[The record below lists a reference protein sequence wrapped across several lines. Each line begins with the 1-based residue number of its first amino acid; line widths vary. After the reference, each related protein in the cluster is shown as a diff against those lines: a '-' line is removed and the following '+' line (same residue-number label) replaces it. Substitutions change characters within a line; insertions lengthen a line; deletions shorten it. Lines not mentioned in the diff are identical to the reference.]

1 MYTKTP
7 SVLELLA
14 SSAAMVAT
22 RARSCTRFVARSCA
36 IAAHA
41 CRKGAGCADASLCRA
56 HLEDFRGGS
65 AAQCEPEYAARL
77 GTSLRVSAAAAFSW
91 QAPAVHPRRGRGTAR
106 RAARGPL
113 DLVRGVPR
121 TRGAERR
128 HQRPGGRPALVRAR
142 ACRRRDGS
150 SSGTALRRTLGP
162 RGPAPESPRARP
174 TPRL

>member
-22 RARSCTRFVARSCA
+22 RASSCTRFHARSCA

-41 CRKGAGCADASLCRA
+41 CRRGAGSADASLCRA
-56 HLEDFRGGS
+56 HVEDFRGGS

-77 GTSLRVSAAAAFSW
+77 GTTLRVSAAAALSW
-91 QAPAVHPRRGRGTAR
+91 QAPAVHAWRGRGTAR

-128 HQRPGGRPALVRAR
+128 HQRPGGRPALLRHR
-142 ACRRRDGS
+142 ACRWRDGG
-150 SSGTALRRTLGP
+150 SSGTALCRTLGP
-162 RGPAPESPRARP
+162 RSPAPEPSRARR